1 MGNYLPPVMLVI
13 TPTLA
18 SPMSLLPGDTNGFT
32 LLFAYRIK
40 RLLGQNYVYHK
51 DYDLRLIDE
60 FRLYLDTVLILI
72 YVLLLQLVIR
82 I

>member
-1 MGNYLPPVMLVI
+1 MGHNWRYEHLHTELR
-13 TPTLA
+13 
-18 SPMSLLPGDTNGFT
+18 D
-32 LLFAYRIK
+32 Y
-40 RLLGQNYVYHK
+40 LGQNYIYHK